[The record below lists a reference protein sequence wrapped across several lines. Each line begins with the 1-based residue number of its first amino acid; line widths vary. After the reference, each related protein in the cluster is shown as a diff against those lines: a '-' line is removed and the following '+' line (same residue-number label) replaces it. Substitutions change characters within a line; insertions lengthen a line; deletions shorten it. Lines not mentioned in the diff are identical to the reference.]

1 MRSMRSKTRVAVL
14 AIVAVLIGLA
24 VLPPILNRLQLFPV
38 PPPGQ
43 SAEDQ
48 LSLQR
53 QKFMSPATVIQ
64 ILNPQPAT
72 TVLDLGAGYGLFTI
86 PLAQAVGENGTV
98 FATDIDPQALAS
110 LSEQAHRLELKN
122 IVPVQVRA
130 EGLDGFYRQHTFDT
144 ILVLDVIPLIR
155 ELEVFFGQ
163 LRSSL
168 REGTGRL
175 WVIDLRLDPDFTM
188 LEFEA
193 LGDTGNGTLR
203 LRSQPIIVQRL
214 SEGSRQAISS
224 LTAGNIPESPQK
236 LVIDDL
242 NRLLE
247 DPTLWPEIR
256 ARSLPLNH
264 REGRLRKYLLHTLD
278 REGVLGKE
286 TATTLS
292 PKARRALRFLNRLII
307 QDLLNNY
314 QWEKAF
320 GLDKLTWPQMIP
332 LLKQIEVGHDCP
344 VGFSKAGYELVQEHA
359 TLPYHR
365 FWEYKVVR

>member
-1 MRSMRSKTRVAVL
+1 
-14 AIVAVLIGLA
+14 
-24 VLPPILNRLQLFPV
+24 
-38 PPPGQ
+38 
-43 SAEDQ
+43 
-48 LSLQR
+48 
-53 QKFMSPATVIQ
+53 MSPATVIQ

-130 EGLDGFYRQHTFDT
+130 EGLDDFYRQHTFDT